1 MAHQSLNLPLDL
13 APATSST
20 FIYSHLPAKAARMI
34 KSIHHCIKSLDRL
47 LPSILF
53 AFLLSFQ
60 TLISTGAANGI
71 AFPELIGPDGRVLTF
86 ADLCNTA
93 GEDKTAQKHCVS
105 CVASHLDLPNQVFTA
120 ALTLQASNHF
130 KPPKYTS
137 IILRPEATQAKRRA
151 PPYA

>member
-1 MAHQSLNLPLDL
+1 MARQPLNLSLDL
-13 APATSST
+13 TPATSST
-20 FIYSHLPAKAARMI
+20 FIYSHLPAKAAHMI
-34 KSIHHCIKSLDRL
+34 KSVHHCIKSLDRL

-53 AFLLSFQ
+53 AFLLSLQ

-86 ADLCNTA
+86 ADLCNAA
-93 GEDKTAQKHCVS
+93 GEDKTAQKHCAS
-105 CVASHLDLPNQVFTA
+105 CVASHLNLPNQAFTA
-120 ALTLQASNHF
+120 ALTLQASSHF
-130 KPPKYTS
+130 QPSKYAD